1 MNCFAVVWMIV
12 LIARV
17 FNWSFVFWFNIEK
30 KLKKITMLYK
40 SIDSI
45 LIDAIEKLAIDYL
58 LIYMNW

>member
-1 MNCFAVVWMIV
+1 MIV

-45 LIDAIEKLAIDYL
+45 LIDAIGKLAIDYL